1 MKYNLYF
8 NKLLNNIRWAA
19 KHDLFS
25 YFHAQRSLKNAL
37 QFQTV

>member
-8 NKLLNNIRWAA
+8 NILLNNIRWVASN
-19 KHDLFS
+19 DLFT
-25 YFHAQRSLKNAL
+25 YFHAQRSFKNAL